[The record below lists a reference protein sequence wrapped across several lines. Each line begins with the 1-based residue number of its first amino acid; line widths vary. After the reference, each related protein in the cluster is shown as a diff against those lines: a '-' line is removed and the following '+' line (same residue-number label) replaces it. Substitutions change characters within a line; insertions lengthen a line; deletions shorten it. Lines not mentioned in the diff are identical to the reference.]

1 MKTLTTT
8 VISSTLILAF
18 QPVGAQKINGMPILE
33 MIFQTMDNISQAR
46 DTIQKNCKFSSY
58 GKNNNKF
65 FNILRIEAS
74 RSKVTPL
81 NENQKINK
89 LITDCKRQLKRNR
102 SNTQRINGIFL
113 LIEKALASTKKE
125 SFALKSLGPSAAFMN
140 KIFQQSK

>member
-1 MKTLTTT
+1 MKILTTT
-8 VISSTLILAF
+8 VIIFTLILAF

-65 FNILRIEAS
+65 FNILRIETL

-81 NENQKINK
+81 SENQKINK

-102 SNTQRINGIFL
+102 SNTKRPNGIFC
-113 LIEKALASTKKE
+113 
-125 SFALKSLGPSAAFMN
+125 SL
-140 KIFQQSK
+140 QRL

>member
-8 VISSTLILAF
+8 VISFTLILAF

-33 MIFQTMDNISQAR
+33 IIFQTMNNISQAK

-58 GKNNNKF
+58 GKNNNRF

-74 RSKVTPL
+74 ISKVTPL

-89 LITDCKRQLKRNR
+89 LVADCKRQLKKNR
-102 SNTQRINGIFL
+102 LNTKRTSGIFL
-113 LIEKALASTKKE
+113 LIDKALALTKKE
-125 SFALKSLGPSAAFMN
+125 WLALKSLGPSATVMKKNFP
-140 KIFQQSK
+140 QSN